1 MNNKVTIELEN
12 NLKKLEINLKNGKR
26 KKRIR
31 NAKKRIKKISRLFYI
46 FMGMLLLLT
55 GSTVNA
61 FSETTSV
68 NFQAREVYKE
78 VIYNGIQMEIP
89 IANCT
94 DFVNKVPIYALDNEK
109 TYKLNP
115 SVGFYTY
122 INIIILFYLF
132 VNMLFQYDK
141 LKYKFIIFIL
151 WK

>member
-1 MNNKVTIELEN
+1 
-12 NLKKLEINLKNGKR
+12 
-26 KKRIR
+26 
-31 NAKKRIKKISRLFYI
+31 
-46 FMGMLLLLT
+46 MGMLLLLT

-151 WK
+151 